1 LSAEASGGG
10 GSERRSLGEGALMTA
25 AANFNIALVHYPVY
39 DKNRDVVA
47 TAVTNLDIHDIA
59 RAARTFG
66 LSRYYI
72 VTPVEEQRRLVE
84 KIRTHWLEGWGATYN
99 PKRKAALELL
109 QTENSLAEAML
120 DIERRTGRKPKT
132 VVTGAAGRDNSVSFP
147 ELKSLM
153 AADPAQPFLMLLG
166 TGWGLIEEVFDKS
179 DYVLAPISGGGDYN
193 HLSVRSAASIM
204 LDRLFGR

>member
-1 LSAEASGGG
+1 
-10 GSERRSLGEGALMTA
+10 MTA
-25 AANFNIALVHYPVY
+25 AANFSIALIHYPVY

-59 RAARTFG
+59 RSARTYG
-66 LSRYYI
+66 VSRYYI

-84 KIRTHWLEGWGATYN
+84 KIRLHWLEGWGATYN

-109 QTENSLAEAML
+109 QTENSLDDAVR
-120 DIERRTGRKPKT
+120 DIEMRTGQRPKL
-132 VVTGAAGRDNSVSFP
+132 VVTGASGRENSVSFSG
-147 ELKSLM
+147 LKSLM
-153 AADPAQPFLMLLG
+153 DAEPDQPFLLLLG
-166 TGWGLIEEVFDKS
+166 TGWGLTEEFFDKS
-179 DYVLAPISGGGDYN
+179 DYVLEPISGGGDYN